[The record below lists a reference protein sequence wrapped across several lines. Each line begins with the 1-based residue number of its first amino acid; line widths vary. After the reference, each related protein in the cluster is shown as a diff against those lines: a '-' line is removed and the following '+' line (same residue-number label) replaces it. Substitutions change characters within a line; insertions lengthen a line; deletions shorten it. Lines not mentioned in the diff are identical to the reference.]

1 MMGQQR
7 KHSKGWLSGVLLVGA
22 LVAAVNL
29 DHTSAQV
36 RAGRRG
42 AVAHGENASVAAGP
56 RGAAVKGE

>member
-1 MMGQQR
+1 MEHR
-7 KHSKGWLSGVLLVGA
+7 KHSKGWFSGVLLAGA

-42 AVAHGENASVAAGP
+42 AVAQGKMPRWRPAPGERP
-56 RGAAVKGE
+56 